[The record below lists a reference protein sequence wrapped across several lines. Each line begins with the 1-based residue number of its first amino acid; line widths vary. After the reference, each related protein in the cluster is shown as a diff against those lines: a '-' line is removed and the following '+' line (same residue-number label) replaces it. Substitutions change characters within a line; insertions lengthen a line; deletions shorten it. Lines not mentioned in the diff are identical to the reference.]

1 MRIVEGDRFK
11 HKCTGQLYEVKII
24 KENTFILESADSPY
38 RMWFG
43 EGDLGLYFEMVEK
56 RKRSSKEVKQIH

>member
-11 HKCTGQLYEVKII
+11 HKCSGQLYEVKII
-24 KENTFILESADSPY
+24 KEDTFILKSADSPY

-43 EGDLGLYFEMVEK
+43 EGDLELYFEMVGR
-56 RKRSSKEVKQIH
+56 RKRNFKEVKQIH